1 MKKIL
6 FGLTVMAVLA
16 APFASEAWAGPR
28 GGSAYTRTTA
38 SASAYRTTSRASVS
52 AYRATSYVSA
62 SAYRSTS
69 RASVSAYRATSYTS
83 VPAYRATSNASVSTH
98 RATTTR
104 AYAPVNRATSYQR
117 SFPSSS
123 LGTRPAYSASRAH
136 SGQYTNY
143 HQTYGTKFAYGYFYR
158 GRNHAHWSYQRW
170 DSRYGC
176 NCYYDPCCT
185 CWYYWCEP
193 VSCYYPVSYC
203 PYRTYCWSTE
213 VVEPE
218 YTQPVAVQVPSSPST
233 SVPPATYPVQ
243 QPVSTP
249 STSNWEAPRTYTPSA
264 VPEPMT
270 PAVDE

>member
-1 MKKIL
+1 MKMIL
-6 FGLTVMAVLA
+6 FGLTAMAVLA

-28 GGSAYTRTTA
+28 GGSSYTRSTA
-38 SASAYRTTSRASVS
+38 SASAYRTTSRANVS

-69 RASVSAYRATSYTS
+69 RVPVSAYRATSYTS
-83 VPAYRATSNASVSTH
+83 ASVYRATSNASVSTH

-104 AYAPVNRATSYQR
+104 AYAPVNRATSYTNVNR
-117 SFPSSS
+117 S
-123 LGTRPAYSASRAH
+123 AYTVNRTQPGRYA
-136 SGQYTNY
+136 NY
-143 HQTYGTKFAYGYFYR
+143 HQTYGTRFAYGYFYR

-170 DSRYGC
+170 DARYGC

-193 VSCYYPVSYC
+193 ASCYYPVSYC
-203 PYRTYCWSTE
+203 PYQTYCWNTP
-213 VVEPE
+213 VVEPA
-218 YTQPVAVQVPSSPST
+218 YTQPAAVQVPSSPSPN
-233 SVPPATYPVQ
+233 VPPTTYPPQ

-249 STSNWEAPRTYTPSA
+249 PASNWEAPRTYTPPAS
-264 VPEPMT
+264 PEPMT